1 MQNHPRFIL
10 FHIGILFI
18 SFGLLQTVI
27 PVGGDLDLS
36 LIHPWIS
43 ESGQFLLRDNW
54 YLAKLNHKYVKDLL
68 IAVYVIMFFAWI
80 ASFKVERLKPR
91 RTELGYFFWVSMLCT
106 IVVSILK
113 SQSSHACPWMMTIPD
128 TDGFF
133 WDFSAMSGHCFPGGH
148 ASLGFSFITGYF
160 LYHIT
165 QPKRAYFYLVAG
177 LVLGMSMGWAQM
189 MRGAHFMSH
198 NLWTLWI
205 CSCINIMC
213 YVIFYL
219 CKKQSVFLEQHK
231 TQVVL

>member
-1 MQNHPRFIL
+1 MQNHPKFIL

-27 PVGGDLDLS
+27 PVGGDLDLN

-54 YLAKLNHKYVKDLL
+54 YLAKLNHSYVKDIL
-68 IAVYVIMFFAWI
+68 IAVYVCIFFAWI
-80 ASFKVERLKPR
+80 ASFKVKSLQPR
-91 RTELGYFFWVSMLCT
+91 RLELGYFFCVAMLCT
-106 IVVSILK
+106 IVVGILK
-113 SQSSHACPWMMTIPD
+113 SHSSHACPWAMTLAD

-133 WDFSAMSGHCFPGGH
+133 WDFSALSGHCFPGGH

-160 LYHIT
+160 LYHLT
-165 QPKRAYFYLVAG
+165 HPKRAYFYLVAALILG
-177 LVLGMSMGWAQM
+177 LCMGWAQM

-205 CSCINIMC
+205 CYGINTLC
-213 YVIFYL
+213 YGFVHLF
-219 CKKQSVFLEQHK
+219 KKQSLLLDAHK
-231 TQVVL
+231 SNVVL